1 MRSPRSF
8 PRDPLPRLGA
18 AVAGVTLAALA
29 VLAPGAGAATVT
41 LTPAAGPAGSTF
53 YLQGAG
59 FPARGSVALTV
70 GGRRGPRTKASAT
83 GKFLAT
89 LTAPAR
95 SRGGLDVRA
104 RSGRRQVAN
113 QFQVEKLAA
122 GATKWEIGAS
132 DG

>member
-70 GGRRGPRTKASAT
+70 GGRRGPRTKASAA

-89 LTAPAR
+89 LKVPRR
-95 SRGGLDVRA
+95 SRGVLDLRA
-104 RSGRRQVAN
+104 RGGRRQGAN
-113 QFQVEKLAA
+113 QFQVAQRGGAA
-122 GATKWEIGAS
+122 EA
-132 DG
+132 